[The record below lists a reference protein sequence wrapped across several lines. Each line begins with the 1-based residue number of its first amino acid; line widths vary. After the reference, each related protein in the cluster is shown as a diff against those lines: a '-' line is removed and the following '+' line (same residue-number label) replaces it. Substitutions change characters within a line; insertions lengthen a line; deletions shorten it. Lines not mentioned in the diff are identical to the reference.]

1 MKDRLNQVKVE
12 AKAKVEAKENPIF
25 SCELPS
31 YCALLPNTWDY
42 DTIISAFET
51 VCLVSFTS

>member
-42 DTIISAFET
+42 DTIESAFET

>member
-1 MKDRLNQVKVE
+1 MKDRLNQV
-12 AKAKVEAKENPIF
+12 KVEAKENPIF